1 MKVLYIGGTGE
12 VSPGC
17 IAAGLEL
24 GQEITV
30 FNRGTSGSPL
40 PAGVH
45 HIAGDINDDAKFFSL
60 GKQHWDA
67 VCQFRTFDLRQ
78 HERDVQA
85 FAGNTAQFVF
95 ISTAMVYQRP
105 PSPFRVNE
113 SFPRSN
119 PHSPHYAQN
128 KMAIEDRLFELHHA
142 NKLPTT
148 IVRPS
153 HTISAHFP
161 GTFISGDH
169 IAWRMLHNKPVIS
182 HGDGSSLWSITRSED
197 FGRAFAKLL
206 GNPKALGQAFHITT
220 DELRTW
226 DEIFNYVAA
235 ALGTKATLAH
245 VPTDTLVRYDPNWSQ
260 SLLGDKSCSIAFDN
274 TKIKNAVGGWT
285 ARHTIQEAI
294 QLSAAHVHKRMATF
308 KPDPNLEA
316 LLDRIIQEQGALGHQ

>member
-1 MKVLYIGGTGE
+1 MKVLFIGGTGE

-17 IAAGLEL
+17 IQAGLEL
-24 GQEITV
+24 GQDITV

-40 PAGVH
+40 PAAVH
-45 HIAGDINDDAKFFSL
+45 HITGDINDDAKFFAV

-78 HERDVQA
+78 HERDLRA

-105 PSPFRVNE
+105 PATFFVTE
-113 SFPRSN
+113 SSPRSN

-128 KMAIEDRLFELHHA
+128 KMAIEDRLFDLHRA
-142 NKLPTT
+142 NKLPIT

-153 HTISAHFP
+153 HTIHSHFP
-161 GTFISGDH
+161 GTFIPGDH
-169 IAWRMLHNKPVIS
+169 IAWRLLHKKPIIS
-182 HGDGSSLWSITRSED
+182 HGDGSGLWSVTRSED

-226 DEIFNYVAA
+226 DEIFQLMAT
-235 ALGTKATLAH
+235 ALGTNANIVH
-245 VPTDTLVRYDPNWSQ
+245 VPTNTLVRYDPTWSQ
-260 SLLGDKSCSIAFDN
+260 SLLGDKSWSIAFDN
-274 TKIKNAVGGWT
+274 TKIKQTAGNWA
-285 ARHTIQEAI
+285 ARHTMQQAM
-294 QLSAAHVHKRMATF
+294 QLSAPHVQKRLATF
-308 KPDPNLEA
+308 NPDPKLESI
-316 LLDRIIQEQGALGHQ
+316 LDRIVEEQTALGRK